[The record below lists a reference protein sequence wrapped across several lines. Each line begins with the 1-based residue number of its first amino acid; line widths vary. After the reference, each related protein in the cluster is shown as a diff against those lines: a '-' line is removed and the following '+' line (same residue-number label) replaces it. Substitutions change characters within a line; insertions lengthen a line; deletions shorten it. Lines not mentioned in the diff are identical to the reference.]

1 MSLQKVEESSSTRK
15 AGDDANT
22 QKIIMIK
29 IRCTTGTS
37 GLESPRNTLRKTK
50 REMELPKLAKRK
62 SQLNFSIL
70 TNEIHSLSI
79 LELNW
84 FSSLK
89 EPCRTVFFSSCHWAR
104 WQVAFLSYFVSHC
117 GQGSWVYTP
126 CSQYRSG
133 HSSWIGLSGF
143 STSGGDST
151 GVRGST
157 SCGKNCVPYLKQK
170 ICTTLSQF

>member
-1 MSLQKVEESSSTRK
+1 MSLQKIEESSSTRK

-70 TNEIHSLSI
+70 TNEIQSLSI
-79 LELNW
+79 LKLN
-84 FSSLK
+84 
-89 EPCRTVFFSSCHWAR
+89 
-104 WQVAFLSYFVSHC
+104 
-117 GQGSWVYTP
+117 
-126 CSQYRSG
+126 
-133 HSSWIGLSGF
+133 
-143 STSGGDST
+143 
-151 GVRGST
+151 
-157 SCGKNCVPYLKQK
+157 
-170 ICTTLSQF
+170 